1 MRKIS
6 LTAALIAATLS
17 TAAVASDWVLV
28 TATANLDAFFIDR
41 ESIRTQPN
49 GYKRA
54 WERNIYAEPENMG
67 ITSAELLEEYDCRER
82 RRRTIHRIYFKGED
96 ATTNGPGTQGWM
108 YVRPDSIG
116 EHLLEYVCFGKLPE

>member
-1 MRKIS
+1 MRTLA
-6 LTAALIAATLS
+6 LTAAVIATTLS

-28 TATANLDAFFIDR
+28 TATANWDAFFIDR

-67 ITSAELLEEYDCRER
+67 MTSAEVLKEYDCRER
-82 RRRTIHRIYFKGED
+82 RSRTIHRIYLKGED
-96 ATTNGPGTQGWM
+96 VTTNGPGTQGWK

-116 EHLLEYVCFGKLPE
+116 ELLLEYVCFGKLPG